1 MAQKSKQSSPQDVR
15 DIQKEIK
22 KFYDTEDEQGRKI
35 GNALCGIYAFYDYE
49 GEPIYVGQ
57 TVERLRG
64 RIGRHLTGRRS
75 DAVAKFVLDPVEV
88 AEVEVWPFF
97 DILPKTTEEK
107 RAAKLLMDRAEYT
120 VFQKLLQKSAI
131 GAILNEE
138 DIRPTEQIELPE
150 SYRARIIPAHIYAR
164 EQHPDIRIARRA
176 STIASLAR
184 LISERNVSSG
194 LRQTLLTQAKRLE
207 RLADRRLVE
216 LDMKKELAK

>member
-1 MAQKSKQSSPQDVR
+1 MAQRTKQSSPQDVR
-15 DIQKEIK
+15 DIQEEIK

-35 GNALCGIYAFYDYE
+35 GNAFCGIYAFYDYE

-57 TVERLRG
+57 TIEKVRG

-75 DAVAKFVLDPVEV
+75 DAVGKFVLDPVEV

-97 DILPKTTEEK
+97 DISPRTTDEK
-107 RAAKLLMDRAEYT
+107 KEAKLLMDKAEYT
-120 VFQKLLQKSAI
+120 VFEKLLQESAI

-138 DIRPTEQIELPE
+138 DIPPTELVELPK
-150 SYRARIIPAHIYAR
+150 SHRARIIPAHIYAR
-164 EQHPDIRIARRA
+164 ERHPDVRIARRA

-184 LISERNVSSG
+184 LISERNVSLG

-207 RLADRRLVE
+207 RLADRRLGNRT
-216 LDMKKELAK
+216 DS

>member
-1 MAQKSKQSSPQDVR
+1 MAQRSKQSSPQDVR

-57 TVERLRG
+57 TIEKVRG
-64 RIGRHLTGRRS
+64 RIGRHLTGKRS
-75 DAVAKFVLDPVEV
+75 DAVGKFVLDPVEV

-97 DILPKTTEEK
+97 DISPKTAKEK
-107 RAAKLLMDRAEYT
+107 MEKAEYT
-120 VFQKLLQKSAI
+120 VFQKLLQESAI

-138 DIRPTEQIELPE
+138 DIKPTEPIELPK
-150 SYRARIIPAHIYAR
+150 SHRARIIPAHIYAR

-176 STIASLAR
+176 STIANLAR
-184 LISERNVSSG
+184 LISERNVSAG
-194 LRQTLLTQAKRLE
+194 LRRTLLNQAKRLE
-207 RLADRRLVE
+207 RLADRRFDE
-216 LDMKKELAK
+216 LNT

>member
-1 MAQKSKQSSPQDVR
+1 MAKRPKQASPQDVR

-22 KFYDTEDEQGRKI
+22 RFYDTEDEQGRKI

-49 GEPIYVGQ
+49 DEPIYVGQ
-57 TVERLRG
+57 TIEKVRG

-75 DAVAKFVLDPVEV
+75 DAVGKFVLDPVEV
-88 AEVEVWPFF
+88 AEVEIWPFF
-97 DILPKTTEEK
+97 DIRTGTTEDK
-107 RAAKLLMDRAEYT
+107 RAAKLLMNKAEYT
-120 VFQKLLQKSAI
+120 VFQQLLQKSAI

-150 SYRARIIPAHIYAR
+150 SYRDRIIPAHIYDR

-207 RLADRRLVE
+207 RLADRRLTE
-216 LDMKKELAK
+216 LDMKKELVK

>member
-1 MAQKSKQSSPQDVR
+1 MAQRSKQSSPQDVR

-57 TVERLRG
+57 TIEKVRG
-64 RIGRHLTGRRS
+64 RIGRHLTGKRS
-75 DAVAKFVLDPVEV
+75 DAVGKFVLDPVEV

-97 DILPKTTEEK
+97 DISPKTAKEK
-107 RAAKLLMDRAEYT
+107 KEAGLLMEQAEYT
-120 VFQKLLQKSAI
+120 VFQKLLQESAI

-138 DIRPTEQIELPE
+138 DIKPTEPIELPK
-150 SYRARIIPAHIYAR
+150 SHRARIIPAHIYAR

-176 STIASLAR
+176 STIANLAR
-184 LISERNVSSG
+184 LISERNVSAG
-194 LRQTLLTQAKRLE
+194 LRRTLLNQAKRLE
-207 RLADRRLVE
+207 RLADRRFDE
-216 LDMKKELAK
+216 LNT

>member
-1 MAQKSKQSSPQDVR
+1 MAQRTKQSSPQDVR
-15 DIQKEIK
+15 DIQEEIK

-35 GNALCGIYAFYDYE
+35 GNAFCGIYAFYDYE

-57 TVERLRG
+57 TIEKVRG

-75 DAVAKFVLDPVEV
+75 DAVGKFVLDPVEV

-97 DILPKTTEEK
+97 DISPRTTDEK
-107 RAAKLLMDRAEYT
+107 KEAKLLMDKAEYT
-120 VFQKLLQKSAI
+120 VFEKLLQESAI

-138 DIRPTEQIELPE
+138 DIPPTEPIELPK
-150 SYRARIIPAHIYAR
+150 SHRARIIPAHIYAR
-164 EQHPDIRIARRA
+164 EQHPDVRTARRA

-184 LISERNVSSG
+184 LISERNVSLG

-207 RLADRRLVE
+207 WLADRRLDE
-216 LDMKKELAK
+216 LDI

>member
-1 MAQKSKQSSPQDVR
+1 MAQKIKQSSPQDVR

-22 KFYDTEDEQGRKI
+22 KFYDIEDPQGRKI

-49 GEPIYVGQ
+49 DEPIYVGQ
-57 TVERLRG
+57 TVERIRE
-64 RIGRHLTGRRS
+64 RVGRHLTGRRS

-88 AEVEVWPFF
+88 AQVEVWPFF
-97 DILPKTTEEK
+97 DISLKTTEKK
-107 RAAKLLMDRAEYT
+107 RMAKLLMDRAEYT

-138 DIRPTEQIELPE
+138 DIRPTEPIELPK
-150 SYRARIIPAHIYAR
+150 SYRAKIIPAHIYAR

-184 LISERNVSSG
+184 LISERNVSLG

-207 RLADRRLVE
+207 RLTDRRLN
-216 LDMKKELAK
+216 ELAI

>member
-1 MAQKSKQSSPQDVR
+1 MAQRTKQSSPQDVR
-15 DIQKEIK
+15 DIQEEIK

-35 GNALCGIYAFYDYE
+35 GNAFCGIYAFYDYE

-57 TVERLRG
+57 TIEKVRG

-75 DAVAKFVLDPVEV
+75 DAVGKFVLDPVEV

-97 DILPKTTEEK
+97 DISPKTTDEK
-107 RAAKLLMDRAEYT
+107 KEAKLLMDKAEYT
-120 VFQKLLQKSAI
+120 VFEKLLQESAI

-138 DIRPTEQIELPE
+138 DIPPTELIELPK
-150 SYRARIIPAHIYAR
+150 SHRARIIPAHIYAR
-164 EQHPDIRIARRA
+164 ERHPDVRIARRA

-184 LISERNVSSG
+184 LISERNVSPG

-207 RLADRRLVE
+207 RLADRRLAE
-216 LDMKKELAK
+216 LDI

>member
-1 MAQKSKQSSPQDVR
+1 MAQGSKQSSPQDVR
-15 DIQKEIK
+15 DIQEEIK

-35 GNALCGIYAFYDYE
+35 GNAFCGIYAFYDYE
-49 GEPIYVGQ
+49 GEPIYVGR
-57 TVERLRG
+57 TIEKVRG

-75 DAVAKFVLDPVEV
+75 DAVGKFVLDPVEV

-97 DILPKTTEEK
+97 GISPKTAEEK
-107 RAAKLLMDRAEYT
+107 KEAKLLMDKAEYT
-120 VFQKLLQKSAI
+120 VFEKLLQESAI

-138 DIRPTEQIELPE
+138 EISPTELIELPR
-150 SYRARIIPAHIYAR
+150 SHRARIIPAHIYAR

-184 LISERNVSSG
+184 LISERNVSLG
-194 LRQTLLTQAKRLE
+194 LRRTLLTQAKRLE

-216 LDMKKELAK
+216 LDI